1 MLKNGGKVNKNTWVI
16 RFEKR
21 KKIILHLSVC
31 AYQHQY
37 KKPTAKKNS
46 RKFLL
51 MAFGFRVKV
60 LELQS

>member
-21 KKIILHLSVC
+21 KKNYITSQRLCISTSI
-31 AYQHQY
+31 
-37 KKPTAKKNS
+37 KKPTAKKSQENS
-46 RKFLL
+46 CW
-51 MAFGFRVKV
+51 VKV